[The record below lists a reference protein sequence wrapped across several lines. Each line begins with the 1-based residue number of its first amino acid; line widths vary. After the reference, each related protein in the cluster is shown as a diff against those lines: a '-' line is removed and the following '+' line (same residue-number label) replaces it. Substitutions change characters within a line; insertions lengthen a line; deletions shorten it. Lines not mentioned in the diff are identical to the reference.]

1 VIILACDRCGL
12 QSPQEAVL
20 DNMVRA
26 LPRGWLNLVAPN
38 FMDKAEFLP
47 PLLLCGDCVGALQK
61 WLKGAARG

>member
-1 VIILACDRCGL
+1 
-12 QSPQEAVL
+12 
-20 DNMVRA
+20 MVRA